1 MVKAGKIPAKINGL
15 RPWIPRS
22 QSGSAEGAATGLRMP
37 EVDQRDIGT
46 CEDADV
52 FDRMEAATRSAGR
65 AHHSVRIG
73 MVPHST
79 PGQDRGTG

>member
-1 MVKAGKIPAKINGL
+1 MVKAGKISAKINGL

-46 CEDADV
+46 CEDAGVDGGCNPI
-52 FDRMEAATRSAGR
+52 RGARPPLSRYRNGSAFHAR
-65 AHHSVRIG
+65 
-73 MVPHST
+73 P
-79 PGQDRGTG
+79 